1 VLARPPAHFARH
13 QRYGKDPFMTKK
25 WFVSLLGAAAM
36 ALSGAAF
43 AQAPAVPALYIGAE
57 VGKGDAGREDGL
69 GWKFL
74 GGYQF
79 HRNFAAEVAYGW
91 LVDEDDVEVT
101 ALELVGVGIFP
112 LGNHFSIVQ
121 ARFRELGFDAGGVN
135 EDGTGPRGCRGRI
148 QQQPRPQGRVA
159 AHETDPK
166 KRIS

>member
-1 VLARPPAHFARH
+1 
-13 QRYGKDPFMTKK
+13 MTKK
-25 WFVSLLGAAAM
+25 WLVSLLGAAAM

-101 ALELVGVGIFP
+101 RARRGRHVPARQSF
-112 LGNHFSIVQ
+112 FYRQ
-121 ARFRELGFDAGGVN
+121 ARFRELGV
-135 EDGTGPRGCRGRI
+135 
-148 QQQPRPQGRVA
+148 
-159 AHETDPK
+159 
-166 KRIS
+166 